1 MKVDDILSGK
11 GTAVLTVRPEES
23 IQTFA
28 HRLRM
33 ERVGALVVS
42 EDGRH
47 FEGIISERDL
57 ARGLAEHGARCLE
70 LRVSDLMTRRVLTCA
85 RTDLLATVARM
96 MTANRIRHLPVVEGR
111 RLVGL
116 VSIGDVVRH
125 RFEEM
130 ETEASVL
137 RDIAVMAR

>member
-11 GTAVLTVRPEES
+11 GTAVLTVRPTES

-33 ERVGALVVS
+33 ERVGALVAS
-42 EDGRH
+42 EDGRRLD
-47 FEGIISERDL
+47 GIISERDL
-57 ARGLAEHGARCLE
+57 ARGIAEHGVRCLE
-70 LRVSDLMTRRVLTCA
+70 LAVADLMTRRVVTCA
-85 RTDLLATVARM
+85 RTDSLAAVARM
-96 MTANRIRHLPVVEGR
+96 MTANRIRHLPVLEGR
-111 RLVGL
+111 QLVGL

-130 ETEASVL
+130 EAEASVL
-137 RDIAVMAR
+137 RDMAVMAH